1 MDYVTA
7 GTLLASLLERLE
19 ADARS
24 QPSRFEGLVSA
35 SERAALKVMIENWSR
50 ERNDS
55 TSAPE
60 ETPATIHGPEP
71 GSGRPFL
78 TNQLVLEEVV
88 PATQED
94 KVRADETVLDLN
106 KSPKPEWVLC
116 LDFGTAKSKAFAATD
131 SEAPDLLELPL
142 GKTDGDLDNSVYAV
156 SSSVWIDDEGLV
168 FAGSEAVR
176 RGMDWGMDWVH
187 SGTQRR
193 RRLDSLKQEISQ
205 VIPDEGAERRLLGPD
220 VNPTSVKLTYEDA
233 ITFYLAYLTDLAT
246 TELES
251 KVGTRYVRRRFTLP
265 WWEENQQRWATEL
278 LSQSLARAQVL
289 ADTFHGKWN
298 AGIHAADLKSVLNQT
313 TQYDSRLT
321 WLLAH
326 GEATKIR
333 SSDQWGGVLEP
344 LAAASSRVWTD
355 RPDRELMLVVDVGA
369 GTTDYSLFWTVQ
381 NLDQRQLRRAFPVKP
396 CGGAIKQA
404 GDTLDSL
411 LLEELLRKANL
422 GADPTL
428 KERMCYGLYRRG
440 VRQLKERLFE
450 VEEIIEVLPNGDK
463 VSLTLDE
470 FLATDGVARFSTTI
484 RQELSDLLRKVH
496 PSWAKSVKGRGL
508 TLVLTGGGNA
518 LPMIQSL
525 AREKWSI
532 AGTSVACRTAKA
544 LPDLVKEEFDDDFA
558 QEYPQLAVAMGGAMP
573 MLLDEHEA
581 LLEWAGGASPPGSL
595 PRYPTRGI

>member
-1 MDYVTA
+1 MDNATA
-7 GTLLASLLERLE
+7 EVLLASLLERLE

-24 QPSRFEGLVSA
+24 KPSRFEGLVSA
-35 SERAALKVMIENWSR
+35 SERTALRTMIENWSR

-60 ETPATIHGPEP
+60 ETPVAIHDPES
-71 GSGRPFL
+71 GSGKPMVAH
-78 TNQLVLEEVV
+78 QLVLEEKV
-88 PATQED
+88 PATQKD
-94 KVRADETVLDLN
+94 KVRADETVLAFN
-106 KSPKPEWVLC
+106 KSPEPEWILC

-131 SEAPDLLELPL
+131 SEEPRLLELPL
-142 GKTDGDLDNSVYAV
+142 GKKDGDLDNSVYAV

-176 RGMDWGMDWVH
+176 RGRDWVH
-187 SGTQRR
+187 SGTQTR

-205 VIPDEGAERRLLGPD
+205 VLPDDGAERRLLGQD

-251 KVGTRYVRRRFTLP
+251 TVGTRYVRRRFALP
-265 WWEENQQRWATEL
+265 WWEENQRRWATEL
-278 LSQSLARAQVL
+278 LSQSLVRAQVL
-289 ADTFHGKWN
+289 ADTFHGKWH

-313 TQYDSRLT
+313 TQYNSRLA
-321 WLLAH
+321 WLLAR
-326 GEATKIR
+326 GEAKETW

-344 LAAASSRVWTD
+344 LASASSRVWKD

-381 NLDQRQLRRAFPVKP
+381 NDPKQLRRAFPVIP

-411 LLEELLRKANL
+411 LVEELLRRANL

-428 KERMCYGLYRRG
+428 RRRVRDGLYRSG

-450 VEEIIEVLPNGDK
+450 VGKIIEVLANDDK
-463 VSLTLDE
+463 VSLTREE
-470 FLATDGVARFSTTI
+470 FLATDGVDRFSRTI
-484 RQELSDLLRKVH
+484 QQELSNLLSKVH
-496 PSWAKSVKGRGL
+496 PSWAKSVKDRGL
-508 TLVLTGGGNA
+508 TLVLTGGGHA
-518 LPMIQSL
+518 LPMIRSL
-525 AREKWSI
+525 ARENWSI
-532 AGTSVACRTAKA
+532 AGTSVACHRAKK
-544 LPDLVKEEFDDDFA
+544 LPDLIAKEFDDDFA

-573 MLLDEHEA
+573 MLLDEHRS
-581 LLEWAGGASPPGSL
+581 LLDWAGNAPPPGSL
-595 PRYPTRGI
+595 TRYQTRGI